1 MNKKGWNGIEA
12 LFMMAIA
19 IILSFI
25 FAVYSMNEL
34 KVFNLENSSFYNSS
48 LQGIANFGMA
58 NNFSMIIVYIFA
70 IAMVIWVISILIK
83 SAGEKQID

>member
-1 MNKKGWNGIEA
+1 MNKKGWNGIES

-34 KVFNLENSSFYNSS
+34 KVFNVENSSFYNSS
-48 LQGIANFGMA
+48 VQGITNFGMT
-58 NNFSMIIVYIFA
+58 NNFSMIIIWVFA
-70 IAMVIWVISILIK
+70 IAMVVWVISILVK
-83 SAGEKQID
+83 ASGEKQID